1 MTIINDG
8 TTVMMTMTK
17 TLRLVMMMTI
27 LLVFSIISRVSLRLL
42 ESSRPGLNMM
52 IVMMMTLVMT
62 MRKRRM
68 VMMTILLI
76 FSIISRVSLR
86 LLESTGLE
94 QEVAGSSSEFL
105 YSSSTLLKGQKK
117 TRYLIISHAGSIPSR
132 DIWVLL

>member
-1 MTIINDG
+1 
-8 TTVMMTMTK
+8 
-17 TLRLVMMMTI
+17 
-27 LLVFSIISRVSLRLL
+27 
-42 ESSRPGLNMM
+42 MM
-52 IVMMMTLVMT
+52 IVMTMT
-62 MRKRRM
+62 MVMMMMSRRM
-68 VMMTILLI
+68 VMMTTVLLI